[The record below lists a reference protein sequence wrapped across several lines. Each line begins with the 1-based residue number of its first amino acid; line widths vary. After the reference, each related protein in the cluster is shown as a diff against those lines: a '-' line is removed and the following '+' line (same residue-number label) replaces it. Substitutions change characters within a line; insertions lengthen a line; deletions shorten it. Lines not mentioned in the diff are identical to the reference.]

1 MRPGKL
7 ILIGCLALPF
17 LEIAAFWL
25 VAAKIGFFNAFFL
38 LLAGSA
44 AGVILLSWLGR
55 RFVKRMMAS
64 LQERNQADLD
74 AKDLDAKDLDA
85 KDFDAKPGSLM
96 TGIGALLLALPGF
109 ITGAIGIAL
118 LLPPVQRWLA
128 ANMVIR
134 TERSDGVIELEDG
147 EWRRMPDRRIDQ
159 DLNRDPDRPR

>member
-44 AGVILLSWLGR
+44 AGIALLSWLGR

-64 LQERNQADLD
+64 LQERNQAD
-74 AKDLDAKDLDA
+74 
-85 KDFDAKPGSLM
+85 FQAKPGSLM

-118 LLPPVQRWLA
+118 FLPPVQRWLA

-147 EWRRMPDRRIDQ
+147 EWRRMPDRRIGE
-159 DLNRDPDRPR
+159 DPDRPR

>member
-44 AGVILLSWLGR
+44 AGIALLSWLGR

-64 LQERNQADLD
+64 LQERNQAN
-74 AKDLDAKDLDA
+74 
-85 KDFDAKPGSLM
+85 FDAKPGSLM

-109 ITGAIGIAL
+109 ITGVIGIAL

-134 TERSDGVIELEDG
+134 TERSDGVIELKDG
-147 EWRRMPDRRIDQ
+147 EWRRMPDQRIGD
-159 DLNRDPDRPR
+159 DPDRPR

>member
-44 AGVILLSWLGR
+44 AGITLLSWLGR
-55 RFVKRMMAS
+55 RFVRRMMAS
-64 LQERNQADLD
+64 LQERNQADF
-74 AKDLDAKDLDA
+74 A
-85 KDFDAKPGSLM
+85 AKPGSLM

-109 ITGAIGIAL
+109 ITDAIGIAL
-118 LLPPVQRWLA
+118 LLPPVQRWIA
-128 ANMVIR
+128 ANMVVVR
-134 TERSDGVIELEDG
+134 TEHADRVIEPKDG
-147 EWRRMPDRRIDQ
+147 EWTRMPDRRIGQ
-159 DLNRDPDRPR
+159 DLDQDPDRPR

>member
-44 AGVILLSWLGR
+44 AGIALLSWLGR

-64 LQERNQADLD
+64 LQERNQAN
-74 AKDLDAKDLDA
+74 
-85 KDFDAKPGSLM
+85 FDAKPGSLM

-109 ITGAIGIAL
+109 ITGVIGIAL

-147 EWRRMPDRRIDQ
+147 EWRRMPDRRIGE
-159 DLNRDPDRPR
+159 DPDRPR

>member
-44 AGVILLSWLGR
+44 AGIALLSWLGR

-64 LQERNQADLD
+64 LQERNQAN
-74 AKDLDAKDLDA
+74 
-85 KDFDAKPGSLM
+85 FDAKPGSLM

-109 ITGAIGIAL
+109 ITGVIGIAL

-134 TERSDGVIELEDG
+134 TERSDGVIELEDS
-147 EWRRMPDRRIDQ
+147 EWRRMPDRRIGD
-159 DLNRDPDRPR
+159 DPDRPR

>member
-44 AGVILLSWLGR
+44 AGIALLSWLGR
-55 RFVKRMMAS
+55 RFLARVMAS
-64 LQERNQADLD
+64 LQERDQADV
-74 AKDLDAKDLDA
+74 APQ
-85 KDFDAKPGSLM
+85 PGGVM

-109 ITGAIGIAL
+109 ITDVIGIAL
-118 LLPPVQRWLA
+118 LLPPVQRWIA
-128 ANMVIR
+128 ANIVVVR
-134 TERSDGVIELEDG
+134 TEHADRVIELKDD
-147 EWRRMPDRRIDQ
+147 EWRRMPDRRIGQDQ
-159 DLNRDPDRPR
+159 DPDRQR

>member
-44 AGVILLSWLGR
+44 AGIALLSWLGR

-64 LQERNQADLD
+64 LQERNQAD
-74 AKDLDAKDLDA
+74 
-85 KDFDAKPGSLM
+85 FQAKPGSLM

-118 LLPPVQRWLA
+118 FLPPVQRWLA

-147 EWRRMPDRRIDQ
+147 EWRRMPDRRIGD
-159 DLNRDPDRPR
+159 DPDRPR